1 MSFPLDTKISGIL
14 KALHAEAQDEGW
26 RDAQYS
32 VASDDGKIEDIED
45 ERWDTDVEKYVTQVM
60 DAIKL
65 HIATAEEEEG

>member
-1 MSFPLDTKISGIL
+1 MSFPLETKISGIL

-26 RDAQYS
+26 CDAQYS